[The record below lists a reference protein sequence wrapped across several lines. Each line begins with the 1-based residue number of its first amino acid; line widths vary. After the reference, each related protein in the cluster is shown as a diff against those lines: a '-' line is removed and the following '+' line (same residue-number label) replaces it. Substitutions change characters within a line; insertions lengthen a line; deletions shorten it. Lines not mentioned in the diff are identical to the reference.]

1 MWELRYDHVV
11 ALKLVARIVEEKHLI
26 VDTNIAR
33 RSIYIWMLKR
43 SLYLD
48 AQMCSIR
55 YSPALGARQKLEELD
70 IG

>member
-26 VDTNIAR
+26 VDTKVAR

-48 AQMCSIR
+48 TYI
-55 YSPALGARQKLEELD
+55 
-70 IG
+70 